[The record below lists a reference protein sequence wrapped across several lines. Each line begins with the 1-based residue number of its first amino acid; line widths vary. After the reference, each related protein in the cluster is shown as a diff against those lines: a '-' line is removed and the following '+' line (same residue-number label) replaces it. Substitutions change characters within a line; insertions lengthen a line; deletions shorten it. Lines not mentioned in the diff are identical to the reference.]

1 MASRTQ
7 NITIDMGS
15 DYIANVVAYSNGST
29 TTALNLTGY
38 TANAFIK
45 RSFYSNSDSI
55 FVNTFIVDQTS
66 GIINLHVGGANTAAM
81 SPGNYVYDVAVSE
94 TSTSYVTRVVEGIVT
109 LKPRVSHF

>member
-7 NITIDMGS
+7 NITIDIGT

-45 RSFYSNSDSI
+45 RSHYSNSDSI
-55 FVNTFIVDQTS
+55 FVNTFIIDSSS
-66 GIINLHVGGANTAAM
+66 GIINLHVGGSNTASM
-81 SPGNYVYDVAVSE
+81 SPGNYVYDVVVKE
-94 TSTSYVTRVVEGIVT
+94 TSTEYVTRVVEGIAT
-109 LKPRVSHF
+109 LTPRISHF